1 MTELTNHTETYLGSF
16 GRLKADASHAAHPW
30 LAKLRNNGMDHFA
43 EVGFPSVRDEQWLHT
58 NVTPIAKR
66 AFAPAT
72 AAATLPRSA
81 LAEYSFADQAAVELV
96 FVNGRYSPDL
106 STVPALARNV
116 RVLSLLDAIK
126 TDPERLGNH
135 LAQYADIN
143 TNPFVALNAAFLQHG
158 AFIHIPRGVAPE
170 RPIHLLFL
178 STPSPEP
185 IVAHPRVLILAD
197 DTSEAS
203 IVETY
208 AATEDC
214 VYFTNAVT
222 EIVVGHNARIEH
234 CKVQQEALSAYH
246 VATTEV
252 RLGRAAYF
260 LSHSASLG
268 SQLTRNDINVVL
280 GGSGGE
286 AMLNGVTLIDGTQHV
301 DNHTLLDHK
310 EPRCPSHE
318 FYKAVLD
325 GKASGVFKGKILVRP
340 GAQKTD
346 SKQSSKTLLL
356 SDDAIM
362 HSQPALEIYADD
374 VKCTHG
380 STTGPV
386 DDQQIFYLRSRGV
399 GLEAARHLLT
409 YAFLAE
415 ITGRIRIRPVRERL
429 EAIMAARHGLP
440 RDLRVA
446 DIVGIPSQTTS
457 EEEANAKA

>member
-1 MTELTNHTETYLGSF
+1 MTQLMEPKDAYLSSF
-16 GRLKADASHAAHPW
+16 ALMKNEAGNGAPPW
-30 LAKLRNNGMDHFA
+30 LERLRKNGIDRFA
-43 EVGFPSVRDEQWLHT
+43 AVGFPTIRHEEWLHT
-58 NVTPIAKR
+58 NVAPIAR
-66 AFAPAT
+66 TPFRP
-72 AAATLPRSA
+72 AAAHCDLPRNA
-81 LAEYSFADQAAVELV
+81 LSEFSFADEAAIELV
-96 FVNGRYSPDL
+96 FVNGYYSPEL
-106 STVPALARNV
+106 STVRSLAKNV
-116 RVLSLLDAIK
+116 RAMSLAEAFDAYG
-126 TDPERLGNH
+126 ERIEQH
-135 LAQYADIN
+135 LTRYADIN
-143 TNPFVALNAAFLQHG
+143 ANPFVALNTGFLQHG
-158 AFIHIPRGVAPE
+158 AFVHIPRGVAPD

-178 STPSPEP
+178 SAPSPEP

-197 DTSEAS
+197 DTAEAS

-208 AATEDC
+208 AGTGDGA
-214 VYFTNAVT
+214 YFNNAVT
-222 EIVVGHNARIEH
+222 EIVVGHGARVEH
-234 CKVQQEALSAYH
+234 CKVQQESLSGYH
-246 VATTEV
+246 VSTTEA

-268 SQLTRNDINVVL
+268 SKLTRNDLNVVL

-301 DNHTLLDHK
+301 DNHTILDHK

-325 GKASGVFKGKILVRP
+325 GRSSGVFKGKIRVRP

-356 SDDAIM
+356 SDDALM

-399 GLEAARHLLT
+399 SLEAARHLLT

-415 ITGRIRIRPVRERL
+415 ITGRIRIHPVRERL

-440 RDLRVA
+440 QDLRVA
-446 DIVGIPSQTTS
+446 DI
-457 EEEANAKA
+457 A

>member
-1 MTELTNHTETYLGSF
+1 MTQLMEPKDAYLTSF
-16 GRLKADASHAAHPW
+16 GLMKNEGSNGTHPW
-30 LAKLRNNGMDHFA
+30 LERLRKNGIDRFA
-43 EVGFPSVRDEQWLHT
+43 AVGFPTTRQEEWLHT
-58 NVTPIAKR
+58 NVAPIAR
-66 AFAPAT
+66 IPFRPAT
-72 AAATLPRSA
+72 ALCDLPRNA
-81 LAEYSFADQAAVELV
+81 LSQYSFAEEAAVELV
-96 FVNGRYSPDL
+96 FVNGYYSPEL
-106 STVPALARNV
+106 STIRTLAKNV
-116 RVLSLLDAIK
+116 RVLSLADALDAHG
-126 TDPERLGNH
+126 ERIEQH
-135 LAQYADIN
+135 LAHYADIN
-143 TNPFVALNAAFLQHG
+143 ANPFVALNTGFLQHG
-158 AFIHIPRGVAPE
+158 AFVHIPRGAAPD

-178 STPSPEP
+178 SAPSAEP
-185 IVAHPRVLILAD
+185 IVTHPRVLILVD

-208 AATEDC
+208 AGIGEG
-214 VYFTNAVT
+214 VYFNNVVT
-222 EIVVGHNARIEH
+222 EIVVGHGARVEH
-234 CKVQQEALSAYH
+234 CKVQQESLGAFH
-246 VATTEV
+246 VSSTEV

-268 SQLTRNDINVVL
+268 SQLTRNDLNVVL
-280 GGSGGE
+280 GGAGSE
-286 AMLNGVTLIDGTQHV
+286 AMLNGVTLIDGSQHV
-301 DNHTLLDHK
+301 DNHTILDHK

-325 GKASGVFKGKILVRP
+325 GKSSGVFKGKIRVRP

-356 SDDAIM
+356 SDDALM

-440 RDLRVA
+440 QDLRVA
-446 DIVGIPSQTTS
+446 DIV
-457 EEEANAKA
+457 